1 MKRLDELD
9 TPLTSSSELHD
20 YILKVRNLCRDFY
33 MELDFAATELQQN
46 LATLPVAENSG
57 GAIFGGFTS
66 RIRARQVAACLRR
79 ASEAQKYS
87 GGQAVKAWVMFKRV
101 FAPEIDAA
109 QGKKG
114 KKPAFN
120 VAE

>member
-9 TPLTSSSELHD
+9 SPLNTSTELHD
-20 YILKVRNLCRDFY
+20 YVKKVRDLCRDFY
-33 MELDFAATELQQN
+33 MELEFAATELQQN
-46 LATLPVAENSG
+46 LATLPVAESSG
-57 GAIFGGFTS
+57 GAIFGGITS

-79 ASEAQKYS
+79 AGEAQKYS
-87 GGQAVKAWVMFKRV
+87 GGQAVKAWAMFKRV

-109 QGKKG
+109 NGKNG

-120 VAE
+120 VGE